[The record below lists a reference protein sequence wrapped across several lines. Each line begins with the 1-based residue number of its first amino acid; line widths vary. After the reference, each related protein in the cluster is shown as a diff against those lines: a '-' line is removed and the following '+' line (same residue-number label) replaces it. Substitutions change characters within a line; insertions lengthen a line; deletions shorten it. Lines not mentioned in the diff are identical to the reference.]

1 MSFLIHRS
9 VVPGTAVTMEEHPGP
24 VPYQRFRKDEAMQAL
39 HMKDASRLE
48 SDGRLIIPTSVKPQD

>member
-1 MSFLIHRS
+1 
-9 VVPGTAVTMEEHPGP
+9 MEEHPGP